1 MDDFKLFINYLPIIG
16 RVVMVI
22 FGFSFVMIGVIESI
36 SVRKAKPLIIS
47 LFGMGIILLEVFVP
61 IAIVNAIIAG
71 FVIVLLGLIC
81 AIAVTS

>member
-16 RVVMVI
+16 RVLMII
-22 FGFSFVMIGVIESI
+22 FGFSFFVIGIIESV

-47 LFGMGIILLEVFVP
+47 LFGTGIILLEVFVP

-71 FVIVLLGLIC
+71 FVIVLLGLLC
-81 AIAVTS
+81 AVALTS